1 MEEGISVTDDVS
13 LINVVGNK
21 VDIQGW
27 KSLYSLPYDD
37 LSIENG
43 IILQYT
49 KRWPLCIDPQLQ
61 ANTYIKKQGQDIKK
75 QFFKILKATDDK
87 ISSELEKAIRNG
99 WWVMI
104 EGVTEK
110 LSSELEPVLNP
121 QIKQKGKIRLIKFG
135 EKEID

>member
-27 KSLYSLPYDD
+27 KSLYSLPDDD

>member
-27 KSLYSLPYDD
+27 KSLYSLPDDD

-61 ANTYIKKQGQDIKK
+61 ANTYIKN
-75 QFFKILKATDDK
+75 KAK
-87 ISSELEKAIRNG
+87 ISKNNFSK
-99 WWVMI
+99 
-104 EGVTEK
+104 
-110 LSSELEPVLNP
+110 S
-121 QIKQKGKIRLIKFG
+121 
-135 EKEID
+135 

>member
-1 MEEGISVTDDVS
+1 LTRNCKLT
-13 LINVVGNK
+13 LI
-21 VDIQGW
+21 
-27 KSLYSLPYDD
+27 L
-37 LSIENG
+37 
-43 IILQYT
+43 
-49 KRWPLCIDPQLQ
+49 
-61 ANTYIKKQGQDIKK
+61 KKQGQDIKK